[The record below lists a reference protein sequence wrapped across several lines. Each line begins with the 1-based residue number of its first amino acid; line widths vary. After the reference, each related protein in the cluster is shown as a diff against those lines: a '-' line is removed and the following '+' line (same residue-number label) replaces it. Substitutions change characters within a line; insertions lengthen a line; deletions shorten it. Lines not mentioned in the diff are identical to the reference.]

1 MKIAV
6 LADIHGNLPALRAV
20 LADVDAEAP
29 DALVVA
35 GDIVAGPLVRE
46 SLKAIDPRPEPTY
59 WISGNSERDAV
70 RVYDGEPAS
79 DDPPGRAAAWSA
91 AAIGERWRDQLASW
105 PISLAL
111 DGVHARRRTGRAPW
125 PIGCREPLQL
135 LRCCPRSWARRE
147 RRLTATS

>member
-79 DDPPGRAAAWSA
+79 DDPPGRAAAWMRSSPRSRRIRTSPACSPTSPSHSSSA
-91 AAIGERWRDQLASW
+91 VTRTGSSSGRSVPEFATRTPLASAF
-105 PISLAL
+105 PTRVA
-111 DGVHARRRTGRAPW
+111 GV
-125 PIGCREPLQL
+125 
-135 LRCCPRSWARRE
+135 RSG
-147 RRLTATS
+147 